1 MYILACTDAKF
12 LTEVEIEMTLERQV
26 STITLEVLT
35 TMILHIVCSSKPL
48 LQISTL
54 LLSSISISTQELHLV
69 YLRICRDE
77 NQVITCTIISVDIS
91 TINERVRRTALT
103 LVDKTYCSGKQL
115 VGSPVEVIESRSLHC
130 MRHIITTISQLW
142 VV

>member
-1 MYILACTDAKF
+1 MLTCTDAKL
-12 LTEVEIEMTLERQV
+12 LTEVEVKMTLEWQV
-26 STITLEVLT
+26 ITITLEVLT
-35 TMILHIVCSSKPL
+35 TMILHITSSSKPL

-54 LLSSISISTQELHLV
+54 LICCISISTQELHLV

-77 NQVITCTIISVDIS
+77 NQVIAWSVISIDIS

-103 LVDKTYCSGKQL
+103 LIDKTYCGSKQL
-115 VGSPVEVIESRSLHC
+115 VCSPIEVIESRSLYG